1 MYCMHKFNFLSCSFV
16 CLIFLA
22 NTLFSQEPDW
32 KRIISEIERGETEK
46 AKILLVS
53 LEKDN
58 PNSVNLKFLKALLS
72 EDGTEAAKL
81 YRDVV
86 FAFEDSDFKDDAL
99 FKLYQYH
106 YSRSEFGESDK
117 YARMLRDTYPNS
129 EYLNYLKRETHSAP
143 RLQKQQNFEQ
153 VDLSDNSTKS
163 TQTINTIVQ
172 AQNRF
177 SIQVGAF
184 STESNAQRYASQFS
198 GYQTRIREKEI
209 GGKKLFVVLVGE
221 YPNEIDAKNEVQK
234 LKSRFN
240 VDGIIVSSN

>member
-1 MYCMHKFNFLSCSFV
+1 MRCMSKTNFLSYTFV
-16 CLIFLA
+16 FVIFFS
-22 NTLFSQEPDW
+22 TSLFSQEPDW
-32 KRIISEIERGETEK
+32 KRVISEIESGETDK

-58 PNSVNLKFLKALLS
+58 PNSVNVKFLKALLS

-81 YRDVV
+81 YREVA
-86 FAFEDSDFKDDAL
+86 FAFDETDFKDDAL

-106 YSRSEFGESDK
+106 YSRGEFGESDK
-117 YARMLRDTYPNS
+117 YARMLRETYPNS
-129 EYLNYLKRETHSAP
+129 EFLNYLKREIQSAQ
-143 RLQKQQNFEQ
+143 RLQIQQNLEQ
-153 VDLSDNSTKS
+153 VNLSDTLKKS
-163 TQTINTIVQ
+163 TPVTNTIVQ
-172 AQNRF
+172 TQNKF

-209 GGKKLFVVLVGE
+209 GGRKLFVVLVGE
-221 YPNEIDAKNEVQK
+221 YPNEIDAKNEIQK

-240 VDGIIVSSN
+240 VDGFVVSSR